1 MNDFHTPD
9 PSFKFRPDYEWP
21 KEGSERNCPRCD
33 SSMQLN
39 EDNPAYFGK
48 PWWCPKCQFQFSE
61 EDLTKGV
68 NCPNNGTARKAP

>member
-1 MNDFHTPD
+1 MAFYINIKNK
-9 PSFKFRPDYEWP
+9 SIAAINNIFKFRPDYKWP
-21 KEGSERNCPRCD
+21 EEGSERNCPRCD

-61 EDLTKGV
+61 EELNK
-68 NCPNNGTARKAP
+68 